1 MVQITRCLTNL
12 LFFDIPLLY
21 CYTNFNS
28 LITLCLFSEDM
39 YLPFNASLNSSKISR
54 NIHVFLGTSL
64 NSLITCCLF
73 SGNMYLSF
81 ITSVSLLV
89 LLFYIAFFA
98 ETLVI
103 LLAILL
109 RIQSPVASTVF

>member
-1 MVQITRCLTNL
+1 M
-12 LFFDIPLLY
+12 FFLGNSP
-21 CYTNFNS
+21 NS
-28 LITLCLFSEDM
+28 LI
-39 YLPFNASLNSSKISR
+39 I
-54 NIHVFLGTSL
+54 
-64 NSLITCCLF
+64 CCLF
-73 SGNMYLSF
+73 SRDMCLSF

-89 LLFYIAFFA
+89 LLFYITFFA